1 MKVLELCYKNYR
13 NLKDGKFIPSDK
25 INVIYGDNA
34 QGKTNLLEAI
44 WIFTG
49 GRSFRGT
56 KDSDLIKFNEKES
69 RIFLKVLS
77 REREKDLEIKV
88 SSKKRK
94 VLINSVEKRSAIEL
108 VGKFCSV
115 IFAPNHLMLVK
126 GGPALRRKFLDTAIC
141 QVTPKYAKFISN
153 YNHVLNQRNS
163 LLKDIKKHPELIDT
177 LDIWDDRLAVYGVE
191 IISKRIQYVNHLKEF
206 SKFFH
211 EGISSKKEILSLE
224 YENSFKENMD
234 LTKENFKEG
243 LIKARNTDIALKCTT
258 FGPHRDDL
266 KILINKKSAKLFASQ
281 GQQRSAV
288 LALKLA
294 EAEIFK
300 KVFNVSPVI
309 LLDDVMSELDE
320 KRQDFILNSISENQ
334 VFITCCEP
342 ISALKLRNG
351 KSFRVASGEFF

>member
-1 MKVLELCYKNYR
+1 MKVLELSYKNYR
-13 NLKDGKFIPSDK
+13 NLKDGNFIPSDK

-56 KDSDLIKFNEKES
+56 KDIDLITFDKKES
-69 RIFLKVLS
+69 RIFLKVFC
-77 REREKDLEIKV
+77 EKRNQELEIEV
-88 SSKKRK
+88 SQKKRK
-94 VLINSVEKRSAIEL
+94 VLVNSIEKRSAIEL

-115 IFAPNHLMLVK
+115 IFAPNHLMLIK

-141 QVTPKYAKFISN
+141 QVVPKYAKFISS

-177 LDIWDDRLAVYGVE
+177 LDIWDDRLSVYAVE
-191 IISKRIQYVNHLKEF
+191 IIFQRIQYVNYLKEF
-206 SKFFH
+206 SRGFH
-211 EGISSKKEILSLE
+211 EGISSKKEILTLE
-224 YENSFKENMD
+224 YETSLKENSD
-234 LTKENFKEG
+234 LNKENFKAG
-243 LIKARNTDIALKCTT
+243 LLRSRSADIALRCTT

-266 KILINKKSAKLFASQ
+266 KILINKKSARLFASQ

-300 KVFNVSPVI
+300 KIFNVSPVI

-342 ISALKLRNG
+342 TSALNLKNG
-351 KSFRVASGEFF
+351 KSFRVSSGEFF